1 MSVNELKVYEI
12 FKSKLGEAEA
22 QTIIEYFEQKS
33 EEKINSKKDIFL
45 TKEDKTDMIKWMFIF
60 WVGQL
65 AAMLAIVKLMWNKS
79 SILSFTITTF
89 ISLKKQ

>member
-65 AAMLAIVKLMWNKS
+65 AAMLAIVKLM
-79 SILSFTITTF
+79 
-89 ISLKKQ
+89 

>member
-1 MSVNELKVYEI
+1 MSVNELKVYGI

-22 QTIIEYFEQKS
+22 QTVIEYFEQKS

-60 WVGQL
+60 WVVQL
-65 AAMLAIVKLMWNKS
+65 AAMLAIVKLM
-79 SILSFTITTF
+79 
-89 ISLKKQ
+89 

>member
-1 MSVNELKVYEI
+1 MSVNKLKVYEI

-65 AAMLAIVKLMWNKS
+65 AAMLAIVKLM
-79 SILSFTITTF
+79 
-89 ISLKKQ
+89 

>member
-1 MSVNELKVYEI
+1 MSVNELKVYGI

-22 QTIIEYFEQKS
+22 QTVIEYFEQKS

-65 AAMLAIVKLMWNKS
+65 AAMLAI
-79 SILSFTITTF
+79 
-89 ISLKKQ
+89 QC

>member
-22 QTIIEYFEQKS
+22 QTVIEYLEQES

-65 AAMLAIVKLMWNKS
+65 AAMLAIVKLM
-79 SILSFTITTF
+79 
-89 ISLKKQ
+89 

>member
-22 QTIIEYFEQKS
+22 QTVIEYFEQES

-65 AAMLAIVKLMWNKS
+65 AAMLAIVKLM
-79 SILSFTITTF
+79 
-89 ISLKKQ
+89 

>member
-1 MSVNELKVYEI
+1 MTSTELKVYEI
-12 FKSKLGEAEA
+12 FKNKLGENKA
-22 QTIIEYFEQKS
+22 QIIIEYFEQKS

-65 AAMLAIVKLMWNKS
+65 AAMLAIVKL
-79 SILSFTITTF
+79 L
-89 ISLKKQ
+89 